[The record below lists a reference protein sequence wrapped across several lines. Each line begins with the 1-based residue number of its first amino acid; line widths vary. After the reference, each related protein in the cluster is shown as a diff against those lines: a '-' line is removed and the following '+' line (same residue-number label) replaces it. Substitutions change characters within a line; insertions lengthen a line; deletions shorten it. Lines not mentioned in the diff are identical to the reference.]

1 MSDHELKMH
10 LQALVKELERR
21 RKPKDELDK
30 ILQQQQ
36 QQLTPT
42 PAPNICNDLFA
53 VSTAIQ
59 RALIDNGCLPL

>member
-1 MSDHELKMH
+1 MSDHELKM
-10 LQALVKELERR
+10 LLKMLVKELERR
-21 RKPKDELDK
+21 RKPKDET
-30 ILQQQQ
+30 IQ